1 MSLSSNTT
9 YRFYVDKL
17 GAVQS
22 YQFVGDKGESFYDP
36 TDGQIRI
43 SDGVTPGGQN
53 LVTTMIAFATAMGI

>member
-1 MSLSSNTT
+1 MSLSANTT
-9 YRFYVDKL
+9 YRFYVEKL
-17 GAVQS
+17 GAVQA